1 MPENIKNKR
10 NFIISLV
17 YIVCL
22 VAIFYLFFKYAF
34 WLLSPFLIAILAAI
48 LLQRPVNYLNRRIHV
63 KRGIVSAVLVL
74 LVVAALAAVLGL
86 VVSKLVGEIREF
98 FSYIVDQLKRG
109 DVLVG
114 QITAWTSDKL
124 GFLPDSIMTS
134 LNDKLGE
141 IIRAVA
147 SIVSSESAV
156 PAEGLIEGEGAVM
169 AGGGLSGLTGLF
181 SGAGLSLSSVLS
193 SDSMGSVLSIVKQV
207 PSVAVSILVAVI
219 CCIFM
224 TADYTTLRNL
234 ILGIAGSRSHGLK
247 RTKQVVFSTLG
258 KYVKTYSKI
267 ILITFTELFIGL
279 HILKLF
285 KVYTGGYIVVISLIT
300 AIIDIIPVLGTGTV
314 LIPWALWQLF
324 VSGNIGMGVGLIVM
338 YVAITVIRQVIEPKL
353 VGDELGLPS
362 FVTLM
367 AMYLGSQLFGFLG
380 LFLLPL
386 TLAVLV
392 ALNDEGIVHILPK
405 KTLEPESHDETFMLR
420 MIDKAKEK
428 KKESKKTPDPDS
440 SDDK

>member
-10 NFIISLV
+10 NFIISLF

-48 LLQRPVNYLNRRIHV
+48 LLQRPVNFLNRKTHL

-74 LVVAALAAVLGL
+74 LVIAAIGVLLGL

-98 FSYIVDQLKRG
+98 FNYIIEQLKSG
-109 DVLVG
+109 EALVVDVTGWISKRL
-114 QITAWTSDKL
+114 S
-124 GFLPDSIMTS
+124 FLPKGVLSS

-147 SIVSSESAV
+147 SIVSSESQAQV
-156 PAEGLIEGEGAVM
+156 AGAAGEAENVA
-169 AGGGLSGLTGLF
+169 AGPGLSGLTGLF
-181 SGAGLSLSSVLS
+181 SGAGLSFSSILSSGSL
-193 SDSMGSVLSIVKQV
+193 GSVLSVIKQV
-207 PSVAVSILVAVI
+207 PTVAVSILVAVI

-224 TADYTTLRNL
+224 TSDYKTLRKL
-234 ILGIAGSRSHGLK
+234 IIGIAGRHSDGLIK
-247 RTKQVVFSTLG
+247 TKQVVFDTLG

-267 ILITFTELFIGL
+267 ILISFTELFIGL
-279 HILKLF
+279 YLLKWIGAY
-285 KVYTGGYIVVISLIT
+285 KGKYIVVIALIT
-300 AIIDIIPVLGTGTV
+300 ALIDVIPVLGTGTV
-314 LIPWALWQLF
+314 LIPWALWQLLI
-324 VSGNIGMGVGLIVM
+324 SHNIGMGIGLLVIYVM
-338 YVAITVIRQVIEPKL
+338 ITVIRQIIEPKL

-362 FVTLM
+362 FVTLI

-386 TLAVLV
+386 TLAVLM
-392 ALNDEGIVHILPK
+392 ALNEDGVINILPK
-405 KTLEPESHDETFMLR
+405 KIMEPETHNETFMLK

-428 KKESKKTPDPDS
+428 KKEVKKS
-440 SDDK
+440 

>member
-10 NFIISLV
+10 NFIISLA
-17 YIVCL
+17 YLVCL

-48 LLQRPVNYLNRRIHV
+48 LLQRPVNYLNRRIRV
-63 KRGIVSAVLVL
+63 KRGILSAVLVL
-74 LVVAALAAVLGL
+74 LVLAAVAAVLGL

-98 FSYIVDQLKRG
+98 FTYIVDQLKRG
-109 DVLVG
+109 NVLVA
-114 QITAWTSDKL
+114 QVTAWTSEKL
-124 GFLPDSIMTS
+124 GFLPDSILTS
-134 LNDKLGE
+134 LNDKLAE

-147 SIVSSESAV
+147 SIVSTESAA
-156 PAEGLIEGEGAVM
+156 PAEAGIVGGA
-169 AGGGLSGLTGLF
+169 AGLSSITGLF
-181 SGAGLSLSSVLS
+181 SGAGFSLSSVLS
-193 SDSMGSVLSIVKQV
+193 SDSMGSVLSVVKQV

-234 ILGIAGSRSHGLK
+234 ILGIAGNRSHGLK

-279 HILKLF
+279 HLLKLF
-285 KVYTGGYIVVISLIT
+285 KIYTGGYIVVISLIT
-300 AIIDIIPVLGTGTV
+300 AIIDVIPVLGTGTV

-324 VSGNIGMGVGLIVM
+324 VSGNIGMGVGLIIM

-428 KKESKKTPDPDS
+428 KKS
-440 SDDK
+440 SGNKAGSAE